1 MNDAPTRPPATEGEK
16 QIDASFRNGTV
27 TAVGIVLGFS
37 LGFLSHWAANPIAWS
52 KVDILAALPLI
63 AGIGLQ
69 VKALAD
75 LLSTS
80 SLLARNYNRAKHL
93 FILGLLLV
101 SAGVA
106 AAILLD
112 ILGLGPRTL
121 ATGAR

>member
-1 MNDAPTRPPATEGEK
+1 MSDTPSRPPEVAGEK
-16 QIDASFRNGTV
+16 QIDANFRNGTV

-52 KVDILAALPLI
+52 KVDIMAALPLV
-63 AGIGLQ
+63 AGIVLQ

-75 LLSTS
+75 LLSTA
-80 SLLARNYNRAKHL
+80 SLQPRNYERAKRI

-101 SAGVA
+101 AGGVA